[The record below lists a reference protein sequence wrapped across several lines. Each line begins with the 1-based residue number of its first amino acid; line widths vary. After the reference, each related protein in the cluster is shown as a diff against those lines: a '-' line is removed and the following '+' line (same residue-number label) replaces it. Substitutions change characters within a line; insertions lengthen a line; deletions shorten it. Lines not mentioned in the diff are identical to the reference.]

1 MQIFNFLTPENV
13 NIISLA
19 ILMFLGGWE
28 LIKILL
34 NTFAQD
40 SKNKYD
46 DKLLALML
54 KLESKVEN
62 VSESDWVKQYAPK
75 VWQIIEQ
82 LAATKAPALRGT
94 SKLAS
99 GLVVAKEA
107 YEAATQKSLSND
119 GIKMLETELAKI
131 SKEAKSGTPN

>member
-13 NIISLA
+13 NIISLG
-19 ILMFLGGWE
+19 ILIFLCGWE

-34 NTFAQD
+34 NTFAKN